1 MATMKLYGFPP
12 TRSIRVL
19 WMLRELG
26 VDFEFVNVNLV
37 AGENRSQEFLGLN
50 PAGKLPVLVDGDF
63 VLTESVAIVLYLADK
78 YPDKKLVPADPEQR
92 AQLNRWLLFTA
103 TELEQPLWRITRH
116 TNLYPESK
124 RLPGDVAL
132 AREEFTAMA
141 GVLDEHMHG
150 RQFVTG
156 STVTVADFV
165 LAYTLDWANEVR
177 LLDGFPPLQAYM
189 ERMYARPHAP
199 LRIAEAFARLKAGQ
213 A

>member
-1 MATMKLYGFPP
+1 MQLFEFSP
-12 TRSIRVL
+12 TRSIRVRWTL
-19 WMLRELG
+19 QELE
-26 VDFEFVNVNLV
+26 VDFDATTVNLI
-37 AGENRSQEFLGLN
+37 AGEHRQPGFLKIN
-50 PAGKLPVLVDGDF
+50 PAGKIPALVDGDQ
-63 VLTESVAIVLYLADK
+63 VITESVAIVLYLADK